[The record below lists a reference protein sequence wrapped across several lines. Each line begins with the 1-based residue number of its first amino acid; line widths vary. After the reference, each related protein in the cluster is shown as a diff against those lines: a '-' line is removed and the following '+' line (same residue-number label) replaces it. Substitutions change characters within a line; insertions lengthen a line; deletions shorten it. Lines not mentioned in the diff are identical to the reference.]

1 MFCRAAGTLIFHGKI
16 YKFYFIS
23 IIRVQQFYIIVDI
36 LYMTFIDIF
45 HKSIKVPSAFT
56 LQLHFWYLHLVMV
69 ECPGNRSLM
78 RVGSSVKSD
87 NFTA

>member
-16 YKFYFIS
+16 HNFYFINS

-36 LYMTFIDIF
+36 FYITFIDIF

-56 LQLHFWYLHLVMV
+56 FQLHF
-69 ECPGNRSLM
+69 
-78 RVGSSVKSD
+78 
-87 NFTA
+87 